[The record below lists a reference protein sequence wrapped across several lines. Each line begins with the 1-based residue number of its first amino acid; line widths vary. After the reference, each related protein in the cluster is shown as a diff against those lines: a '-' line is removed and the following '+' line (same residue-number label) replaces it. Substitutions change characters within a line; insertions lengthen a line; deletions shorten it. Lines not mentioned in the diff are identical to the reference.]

1 MKGYTI
7 RCIHNLITM
16 QKSGAL
22 IKKSRIIMGIT
33 QAELAKRT
41 NCTQTTISNIENG
54 NHKTDMHTIS
64 LISDILNIPI
74 ESFSNDT
81 FQLTHRKLDKI
92 HEYILDGKLD
102 SAKHCLDGIVSCN
115 IDDTI
120 TKGKYYFY
128 SGYIIFYIQ
137 KDYVKAISLMLN
149 AYYCFYKDKKN
160 LSYYVW
166 TCSYLAKL
174 YYLLNSYDESNYYI
188 NKALI
193 IINTSNSVD
202 HSLEHIKD
210 AYNMLHYVLC
220 KMNRFTDAECISNL
234 VEYREL
240 AFTSTFEIILRKH
253 RKNSPDDDQ
262 FNNLCSY
269 ICSSGIKLP
278 NNFKKLI
285 KKHNL

>member
-1 MKGYTI
+1 
-7 RCIHNLITM
+7 M

-22 IKKSRIIMGIT
+22 IKKSRITMGIT
-33 QAELAKRT
+33 QVELAKRT

-92 HEYILDGKLD
+92 YEYILDGKLD
-102 SAKHCLDGIVSCN
+102 SAKHCLDGIVAFN

-128 SGYIIFYIQ
+128 SGYITFYQQ
-137 KDYVKAISLMLN
+137 KDYVKVIPLMLN

-166 TCSYLAKL
+166 TCSYLAKS

-188 NKALI
+188 NNALT
-193 IINTSNSVD
+193 IINADDNIG

-220 KMNRFTDAECISNL
+220 KMKRFKDAKCISNL
-234 VEYREL
+234 IEYREL
-240 AFTSTFEIILRKH
+240 AFIANFEIILRDHK
-253 RKNSPDDDQ
+253 RNRPDDVQ
-262 FNNLCSY
+262 FNNLCNY
-269 ICSSGIKLP
+269 ICSLGIKLP
-278 NNFKKLI
+278 NNFQKLVE
-285 KKHNL
+285 KHNLE